1 MNENVQM
8 VNENTQEGSFLRAVL
23 AIRENDFERAHFYIN
38 KVNRSCTSGPSSN
51 IGYSQNLPQYSTHLY
66 LRIAI

>member
-1 MNENVQM
+1 MNEYVQM

-38 KVNRSCTSGPSSN
+38 KV
-51 IGYSQNLPQYSTHLY
+51 YSFLQVDP
-66 LRIAI
+66 